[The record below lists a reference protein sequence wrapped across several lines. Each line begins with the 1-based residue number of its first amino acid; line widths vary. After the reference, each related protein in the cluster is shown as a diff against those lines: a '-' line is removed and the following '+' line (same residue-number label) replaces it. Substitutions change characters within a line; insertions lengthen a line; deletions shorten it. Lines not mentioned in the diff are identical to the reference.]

1 MILLNKEIEPL
12 FWTPSRLDKD
22 SSWWGHVPFAHW
34 MVSNCKPRSL
44 VELGT
49 EKGVS
54 YAAFCDAIA
63 KSYIFKA
70 KLFAVD
76 TWKGDNHTGSY
87 DDSVYQ
93 ELYEF
98 NDAHYSS
105 FSKLLRMTFD
115 DALDVFFD
123 HTIDILHIDGYHTYN
138 AISHDFNSWRI
149 KLSDRAVV
157 LIHDTNIRNKEDFG
171 VWKFFE
177 ELTQKFPTFNFLH
190 SYGLGIV
197 AIGSDPPQS
206 IIDLCSLSDSDIE
219 KIRNIFAHLGA
230 IWVGVN
236 RSYRS
241 LDLLNGGSIR

>member
-1 MILLNKEIEPL
+1 MILLNEEIQPL

-34 MVSNCKPRSL
+34 LVSICKPRIL

-54 YAAFCDAIA
+54 YSAFCDAIV

-70 KLFAVD
+70 ELFAVD

-98 NDAHYSS
+98 NDTHYPI

-115 DALDVFFD
+115 EAHDLFFD
-123 HTIDILHIDGYHTYN
+123 HTIDILHIDGYHTYD
-138 AISHDFNSWRI
+138 AVKHDFDHWRL

-157 LIHDTNIRNKEDFG
+157 LFHDTNIRNKKDFG

-177 ELTQKFPTFNFLH
+177 ELEKEFPTFNFLH
-190 SYGLGIV
+190 SYGLGV
-197 AIGSDPPQS
+197 VVIGSNVPQP
-206 IIDLCSLSDSDIE
+206 IENLCFMTEHNIE
-219 KIRNIFAHLGA
+219 KVRNIFAHLGA

-241 LDLLNGGSIR
+241 LDLLNNGSIR